1 MLHTH
6 KIRPPF
12 HGASIEAR
20 PVVLGIVLL
29 EELAKLACGSALQ
42 RAQDHRAFYMQLR
55 FEAHNFQGT
64 FGMDDNV
71 DNLALRLLGIFQ

>member
-1 MLHTH
+1 M
-6 KIRPPF
+6 
-12 HGASIEAR
+12 
-20 PVVLGIVLL
+20 VLGIVLL